1 MPDREVFQSMDACVR
16 GVPCIRGG
24 LVDPISA
31 GPVTPRKTLDGRRG
45 LIRSREGG
53 KEEET
58 RRASRSRVPVYKFRS
73 YAWRGSHPNKA
84 KKEDKEKSCRMLY
97 LIKL

>member
-1 MPDREVFQSMDACVR
+1 VPDREVFQSMDACVR

-73 YAWRGSHPNKA
+73 YA
-84 KKEDKEKSCRMLY
+84 
-97 LIKL
+97 